1 MNSRMMNSRTGH
13 GRSQV
18 RNGRARHG
26 IRRRE
31 WMKLAAV
38 AACAPAAW
46 GAEKIPAH
54 PDQLKFSRLDYDAP
68 KPANYRHELP
78 GGAVAYVVEDHQLPL
93 VGISMTIRTGG
104 YLTEADR
111 TGLASSTGSQMRAGG
126 TKTISARD
134 FDEEAA
140 FLASKIGSNIGATSG
155 SASVDCLKSNLEPTL
170 KLFFDM
176 LKNPGFDEERL
187 KLAQARQLQ
196 GMERRNDRTAGVE
209 RREFARLM
217 RGDNHFS
224 SRQAT
229 KASVESVTRERM
241 MEFHQRYY
249 ASGSMIF
256 AVSGDVDTKEILAR
270 LGQEMTGGWPASEH
284 DVPKVPAPE
293 HQPAPGVY
301 MVNKPEVNQS
311 RIAIGHLG
319 IQRDNPDRFA
329 VSMMN
334 QILGGGGFTS
344 RIMSRVRSD
353 EGLAYSAGTSFQPG
367 TYYPGT
373 FRAGFQSMNPRCA
386 QATAIVLEELDR
398 IRQEKVSEE
407 ELAIAKNYSIE
418 IFPRFFATASAVAGT
433 FAADEYTGREKGYW
447 DKYRDRIA
455 AVTQDDVLRVAQKY
469 IHPDRLVILGV
480 GKVDEMLAGNPDK
493 PEFQFKTMA
502 KGGDIG
508 RIPLP
513 DPLTMVYP
521 EA

>member
-1 MNSRMMNSRTGH
+1 M
-13 GRSQV
+13 
-18 RNGRARHG
+18 
-26 IRRRE
+26 RRRD
-31 WMKLAAV
+31 WMKLAAG
-38 AACAPAAW
+38 AAWAPAAW
-46 GAEKIPAH
+46 GAAKEIPAH
-54 PDQLKFSRLDYDAP
+54 PRELKFSPLAYDP
-68 KPANYRHELP
+68 PAAADHRHELP
-78 GGAVAYVVEDHQLPL
+78 GGAVAYVVEDHQFPL
-93 VGISMTIRTGG
+93 VNISMTIRTGG
-104 YLTEADR
+104 YLTEADH
-111 TGLASSTGSQMRAGG
+111 TGLASMTGSQMRAGG
-126 TKTISARD
+126 TKEMSARD

-140 FLASKIGSNIGATSG
+140 FLASNIGSNIGATSG
-155 SASVDCLKSNLEPTL
+155 SATVDCLKSNLEPTV

-196 GMERRNDRTAGVE
+196 GMERRNDRTASVE
-209 RREFARLM
+209 GREFARLL
-217 RGDNHFS
+217 RGESHFS
-224 SRQAT
+224 TRQTT
-229 KASVESVTRERM
+229 KATVESVTPERM
-241 MEFHQRYY
+241 AEFHQRYY
-249 ASGSMIF
+249 APGSMIF

-270 LGQEMTGGWPASEH
+270 LGQEMTGGWPASAP
-284 DVPKVPAPE
+284 DVPKVPAPQ
-293 HQPAPGVY
+293 HQPVAGVY

-319 IQRDNPDRFA
+319 IQRDNPDHLA
-329 VSMMN
+329 VAIMN
-334 QILGGGGFTS
+334 HILGGGGFTS

-353 EGLAYSAGTSFQPG
+353 EGLAYSAGTSFRAG

-407 ELAIAKNYSIE
+407 ELAVAKNYSIE

-447 DKYRDRIA
+447 EKYRGRLA
-455 AVTQDDVLRVAQKY
+455 AVTRDDVLRVAQKY
-469 IHPDRLVILGV
+469 IHPDQLVILGV
-480 GKVDEMLAGNPDK
+480 GKVEEMLAGNPDNA
-493 PEFQFKTMA
+493 EFQFKTLA
-502 KGGDIG
+502 KGSEIQ